1 MFKKQQPHDFNLEF
15 NPFTEFKSK
24 IPQGLDQ
31 FIQILSLHQLSKPL
45 CIACSNTCWVWG
57 GGRFGK
63 EALFFIPQ
71 FLIEK
76 LIPSLPSHRTE
87 KMIPNCIHLF
97 DV

>member
-57 GGRFGK
+57 GGRFC
-63 EALFFIPQ
+63 EATVYHTVYTVYHIHACVEHHMDGDQRLARP
-71 FLIEK
+71 
-76 LIPSLPSHRTE
+76 
-87 KMIPNCIHLF
+87 MI
-97 DV
+97 